1 MHEVRG
7 RPSHPRPRP
16 LINCAGPSNRRRFPR
31 FIRKSR
37 MGQVPLA
44 MSMFLFLRIATTFA
58 CLVGLAVVVVVVDY
72 ARILLLR
79 RKLPPGPFPLP
90 IVGNHLHL
98 PKRKPWI
105 AFEKW
110 SQYYN
115 DPLITVW
122 IGRAPSIFVNDAWA
136 ASDLMEKRA
145 NIYSSRPRHVVMGD
159 LLHNTNSNQTLFT
172 YGDKWR
178 VHRKLTVCIPAFP
191 H

>member
-1 MHEVRG
+1 
-7 RPSHPRPRP
+7 
-16 LINCAGPSNRRRFPR
+16 
-31 FIRKSR
+31 
-37 MGQVPLA
+37 
-44 MSMFLFLRIATTFA
+44 MSMFNLHRMATTLA
-58 CLVGLAVVVVVVDY
+58 GLVGLAAVVVLVDY
-72 ARILLLR
+72 VRILLLR

-105 AFEKW
+105 TFEKW

-159 LLHNTNSNQTLFT
+159 FLHNTDSNQTLLT

-178 VHRKLTVCIPAFP
+178 VHRKLTVRPLTLPPLTAAYVSGLASSS
-191 H
+191 

>member
-1 MHEVRG
+1 
-7 RPSHPRPRP
+7 
-16 LINCAGPSNRRRFPR
+16 
-31 FIRKSR
+31 
-37 MGQVPLA
+37 
-44 MSMFLFLRIATTFA
+44 MSMFNFHRIATTLA
-58 CLVGLAVVVVVVDY
+58 GLVGLAAVVVLVDY
-72 ARILLLR
+72 VRILLLR

-105 AFEKW
+105 TFEKW

-159 LLHNTNSNQTLFT
+159 FLHNTDSNQTLLT

-178 VHRKLTVCIPAFP
+178 VHRKLTVRLPTFL

>member
-1 MHEVRG
+1 
-7 RPSHPRPRP
+7 
-16 LINCAGPSNRRRFPR
+16 
-31 FIRKSR
+31 
-37 MGQVPLA
+37 
-44 MSMFLFLRIATTFA
+44 MFSLHQILFALGCVF
-58 CLVGLAVVVVVVDY
+58 GFVVVAILIDY

-90 IVGNHLHL
+90 ILGNVLQL

-110 SQYYN
+110 NQYYG

-145 NIYSSRPRHVVMGD
+145 NIYSSRPRHVVLGD
-159 LLHNTNSNQTLFT
+159 LLGNTHANQVLLT
-172 YGDKWR
+172 YGDQWR
-178 VHRKLTVCIPAFP
+178 VHRKLTVFLFWREPANVAYECWLSSRSSACTIPTKRG
-191 H
+191 